1 MVQGALRKESADATL
16 RIWTRQSSRGFGARP
31 NGDGASGNTTPHFA
45 ACATGCECEGE
56 GAPLVFHLIDR
67 LRRRVGRVS
76 KRICLDHLLR
86 PRSLSRLASASPRLQ
101 RRRPIR
107 VSIHRSARK
116 TTRYS
121 SRGTDKRGK
130 ISHEQE
136 KEKNHRGSLQRCN
149 LLLGAGK
156 NNRNSL
162 SR

>member
-1 MVQGALRKESADATL
+1 MATAQG
-16 RIWTRQSSRGFGARP
+16 
-31 NGDGASGNTTPHFA
+31 GNTTPHFA
-45 ACATGCECEGE
+45 ACATAANVRAQPRCSNSID
-56 GAPLVFHLIDR
+56 LIDR

-76 KRICLDHLLR
+76 KRISLDHLLR
-86 PRSLSRLASASPRLQ
+86 PRSMSRLASASPRLQ

-136 KEKNHRGSLQRCN
+136 KIKMQRGSRETCN